1 MEGRDPWLWL
11 LAEPA
16 GASTCASKH
25 SYWLPRSKARATT
38 QLPENSS
45 QEG

>member
-16 GASTCASKH
+16 GASTCFEAFV
-25 SYWLPRSKARATT
+25 LTAT
-38 QLPENSS
+38 LES
-45 QEG
+45 